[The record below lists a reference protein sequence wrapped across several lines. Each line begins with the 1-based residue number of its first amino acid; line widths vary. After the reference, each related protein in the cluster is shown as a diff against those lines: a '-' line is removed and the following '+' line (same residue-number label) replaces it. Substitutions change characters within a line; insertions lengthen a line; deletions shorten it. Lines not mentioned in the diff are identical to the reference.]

1 MTAEKAETHR
11 RGGSVMSNINST
23 ETHIR
28 SKVQMVLTDEALFGV
43 LSSGERIAVA
53 LVLDR
58 YDLLQR
64 AWGTM
69 AEAVHRLGQEWTE
82 AALRVQR
89 TGWQDEHP
97 IS

>member
-1 MTAEKAETHR
+1 MSESDAE
-11 RGGSVMSNINST
+11 VQ
-23 ETHIR
+23 IR
-28 SKVQMVLTDEALFGV
+28 NKVRLVLADEANFNL

-58 YDLLQR
+58 YDLLQL

-89 TGWQDEHP
+89 HGWDD
-97 IS
+97 

>member
-1 MTAEKAETHR
+1 MHPLHAAQAQI
-11 RGGSVMSNINST
+11 GA
-23 ETHIR
+23 
-28 SKVQMVLTDEALFGV
+28 KVRMVLADEDSFGV

-58 YDLLQR
+58 YDLLEQ

-69 AEAVHRLGQEWTE
+69 LEAVHRLGPQWTE

-89 TGWQDEHP
+89 NGWQGSPGRSEP
-97 IS
+97 